1 MIATNDKY
9 AQANSK
15 SGHKNISY
23 QRQRD
28 AYVVNVMRKGYIFVT
43 LCKSVE
49 EAIDVRDL
57 VYEFFYKNDRLPSI
71 EEMGLK
77 NGSVLKAKI
86 KSKHNDRESNYTCKI
101 CNRRFHYNDERLNG
115 KNSASAFKERGNI
128 CGHCAR
134 QTNAPLSK
142 ARSDNQSKH
151 KYITARG
158 IDSGRVYYAVKITR
172 HHTHVCR
179 TFKHL
184 NDAIDFRDKL
194 IDFYNSNKRLPSN
207 DELNIRFPEA
217 QITRARTV
225 KYDNSKKSKH
235 SSTGLK
241 HISYDK
247 LKDRYITTVV
257 RDDHTAIATFKD
269 LDDAIAARDII
280 LAEYDK
286 TGSLPSRGEILA
298 NLDKLKNHSQE

>member
-28 AYVVNVMRKGYIFVT
+28 AYVVNAMRKGYIFVT

-86 KSKHNDRESNYTCKI
+86 KSKRNDRESNYTCKI
-101 CNRRFHYNDERLNG
+101 CNRRFHYKDKRLEG
-115 KNSASAFKERGNI
+115 KKSASDFKERGNI
-128 CGHCAR
+128 CGYCAR
-134 QTNAPLSK
+134 QTNVSLSNV
-142 ARSDNQSKH
+142 RSDNRSKH

-172 HHTHVCR
+172 HHNHVCR

-217 QITRARTV
+217 QITRACTA

-247 LKDRYITTVV
+247 SKDRYIKTVV
-257 RDDHTAIATFKD
+257 RDNRTAIATFKD

-280 LAEYDK
+280 LDKYDK
-286 TGSLPSRGEILA
+286 TNKLPSRGEILA
-298 NLDKLKNHSQE
+298 NLDKLKNHN

>member
-28 AYVVNVMRKGYIFVT
+28 AYVINVMRKGYIFVT

-151 KYITARG
+151 KYISCFDRL
-158 IDSGRVYYAVKITR
+158 GRTYYRVKIKKNR
-172 HHTHVCR
+172 SIMNR
-179 TFKHL
+179 SFNNL
-184 NDAIDFRDKL
+184 DQAIRFRNKAVE
-194 IDFYNSNKRLPSN
+194 FYNNNGRLPTH
-207 DELNIRFPEA
+207 EEQNIIFPGRL
-217 QITRARTV
+217 TYKKNTTY
-225 KYDNSKKSKH
+225 KDNSKKSKH

-298 NLDKLKNHSQE
+298 KLDKLKNHSQE